1 MFYFKLNKF
10 HLNITDDEGWRIE
23 IPGLPELTEVGS
35 KRGFTIDESQNLNPA
50 YGSGYDVNK
59 LPGSGYLKREE
70 FIEIIKYANERNIE
84 LIPEINFPAH
94 SRAAIKS
101 MITRY
106 NRFMEIGDVES
117 AEEYLLTDF
126 EDQSEYISAQRF
138 NDNVICVCRESSVR
152 FFEKL
157 VSEIAVS
164 YTHLTLPTKA

>member
-1 MFYFKLNKF
+1 MHLSRLNKF

-35 KRGFTIDESQNLNPA
+35 KRGFTVDESQNLNPA
-50 YGSGYDVNK
+50 YGSGHDVNK

-84 LIPEINFPAH
+84 VIPEINFPAH

-101 MITRY
+101 MLTRY

-126 EDQSEYISAQRF
+126 EDLIVLNSASRLDCDIF
-138 NDNVICVCRESSVR
+138 ITNDKELL
-152 FFEKL
+152 KL
-157 VSEIAVS
+157 KTFKDIVV
-164 YTHLTLPTKA
+164 TKPMLA